1 MKNKGNSNSTIN
13 KAFLVYYLML
23 FVAIMIVVKI
33 VLIQYRDG
41 EELRAKAANKT
52 IKEFTIQA
60 DRGNIYSA
68 NGDLIATSLP
78 RFDIFVDF
86 SEKVVSKENFE
97 NNYDS
102 LALCLSRIFKDRTEK
117 EYRDL
122 LLSYRAKNE
131 TYGLIKKNIS
141 FVELKELRT
150 FPLFRLGRFRGGI
163 IAEKKE
169 KRVHPYGILAQ
180 RTIGFSREGF
190 HVGIE
195 GSFDKQ
201 LAGKDGRRM
210 MQRLSGGRFV
220 PLNDNFVL
228 PPTQGVDIV
237 TTLDMQVQD
246 VAENALYKHLAHHDA
261 DWGCAVLM
269 EVQTGEIKA
278 IANLQRQGEGI
289 YSEFFN
295 HAIGTRY
302 EPGSSFKLF
311 SMLALLDDGGID
323 LDKIVRTGNGK
334 IKIGK
339 YEISDTHPLG
349 DATVREIF
357 EKSSNVGTIMLLME
371 RYRDQQSKFVDKL
384 YAMALNKK
392 MNIDIRGEQIASIDH
407 PKNKTWSRT
416 SLPSMSIGY
425 GVAITPLQLLAYY
438 NAVANDGKLVKPMF
452 IKEFK
457 SSGESIKSFKTTVLK
472 QSICSKETADV
483 LKDLLRGVVENGTA
497 RNLKNA
503 SVQIAGK
510 TATAR
515 ASGPGGYI
523 EGSYVASFI
532 GFFPADVPKYS
543 CIVVVNRPR
552 KGVYY
557 GGSVAA
563 PVFKDIAELVYAID
577 NKIHSANE
585 DSSRIG
591 VDALPSIEMVNRA
604 SLQTL
609 LSIMPAPMNNFK
621 LPDADYIGLT
631 KDSVPVFIPR
641 HVSKTVVPDVRG
653 LNLRDAVYLLE
664 SIGCK
669 VKVNGKGKIVSQSVE
684 PGTAVKK
691 GMIINL
697 NLKSN

>member
-1 MKNKGNSNSTIN
+1 MKKKGNNNSTIN
-13 KAFLVYYLML
+13 KAYLVYYLML
-23 FVAIMIVVKI
+23 AIAIAIVVKI
-33 VLIQYRDG
+33 IIIQYVDG

-52 IKEFTIQA
+52 IREFTIQA
-60 DRGNIYSA
+60 DRGNIYSV

-86 SEKVVSKENFE
+86 SEKVVSKENFDT
-97 NNYDS
+97 NYDS
-102 LALCLSRIFKDRTEK
+102 LAFCLSRLFNDRSES
-117 EYRDL
+117 EYRDI

-141 FVELKELRT
+141 YVELKELRT
-150 FPLFRLGRFRGGI
+150 FPLFRLGRYRGGI

-228 PPTQGVDIV
+228 PPKQGVDIV
-237 TTLDMQVQD
+237 TTLDMQIQD

-261 DWGCAVLM
+261 DWGCAILM

-278 IANLQRQGEGI
+278 IANLQRQSEGV

-311 SMLALLDDGGID
+311 SMLALIEDGGID
-323 LDKIVRTGNGK
+323 LDKIVKTGDGK
-334 IKIGK
+334 IRFGK

-349 DATVREIF
+349 DATVREVF
-357 EKSSNVGTIMLLME
+357 EKSSNVGTIMLVME
-371 RYRDQQSKFVDKL
+371 KYKNQQSKFVDRL
-384 YAMALNKK
+384 FSMALNKK
-392 MNIDIRGEQIASIDH
+392 MNLDIRGEQAAAIDH
-407 PKNKTWSRT
+407 PKNKSWSRT

-425 GVAITPLQLLAYY
+425 GVSITPLQLLAYY
-438 NAVANDGKLVKPMF
+438 NAVANNGKLVSPMF

-457 SSGESIKSFKTTVLK
+457 SSGESVKTFKTNVLQ
-472 QSICSKETADV
+472 QSICSPQTAEI

-523 EGSYVASFI
+523 EGSYVASFV
-532 GFFPADVPKYS
+532 GFFPADNPRYS

-552 KGVYY
+552 KGSYY

-577 NKIHSANE
+577 NEIHNANE

-591 VDALPSIEMVNRA
+591 VEALPSIETVNRK
-604 SLQTL
+604 SVSTL
-609 LSIMPAPMNNFK
+609 LALMPPPMNSFK
-621 LPDADYIGLT
+621 LPNTEYISLT
-631 KDSVPVFIPR
+631 KDSIPVFIPKFINKN
-641 HVSKTVVPDVRG
+641 VIPDVRG
-653 LNLRDAVYLLE
+653 MNLRDAVFLLE
-664 SIGCK
+664 SLGCK
-669 VKVNGKGKIVSQSVE
+669 INVSGKGKVVSQSVE
-684 PGTAVKK
+684 PGTALKK
-691 GMIINL
+691 GMLVKL